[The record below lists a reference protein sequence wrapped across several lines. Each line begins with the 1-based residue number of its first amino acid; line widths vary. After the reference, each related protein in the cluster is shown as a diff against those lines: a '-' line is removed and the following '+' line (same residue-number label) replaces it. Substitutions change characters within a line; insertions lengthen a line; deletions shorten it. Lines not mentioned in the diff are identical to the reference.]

1 MIGASSK
8 LRGPQLYT
16 KSDIAALSGAA
27 FRARSILDE
36 LIQHTRPRTTPK
48 EIEAL
53 CRSRIEAQGA
63 RPVMADIAGF
73 GHACSVSI
81 DSAVAHARP
90 DNEPLRQGQLVAIDL
105 MLALD
110 GWHADVADTIVVGGG
125 GHPLLDALDT
135 VWHSGLTA
143 IKPGVAWADVAI
155 AMARAAEANDVR
167 LVRGLAGHGI
177 GLAPH
182 ELPVLPLVPNQ
193 TNPPVILRPGMVV
206 TLEPAITTGSGET
219 VDSEDGWAILT
230 ADGTLSAAREAM
242 IAVQSDG
249 IRVFGGPGSDD
260 S

>member
-1 MIGASSK
+1 
-8 LRGPQLYT
+8 
-16 KSDIAALSGAA
+16 
-27 FRARSILDE
+27 
-36 LIQHTRPRTTPK
+36 
-48 EIEAL
+48 
-53 CRSRIEAQGA
+53 
-63 RPVMADIAGF
+63 MADIAGF